1 MNKVKYYSQI
11 DFIDANGYAT
21 YIDTFT
27 SRQRK
32 KAIEHVNILNKA
44 NQCLSRNTYY
54 VLDKYVKYDKYDDD
68 VALVE
73 DNITNV
79 FTRL

>member
-1 MNKVKYYSQI
+1 MIKLQQ
-11 DFIDANGYAT
+11 AN

-44 NQCLSRNTYY
+44 NKCLSGNTCY
-54 VLDKYVKYDKYDDD
+54 VLDKYVKYDEDDDD